1 MKVDVYNILQKV
13 YGARGLPFPQP
24 PSKGN
29 GTAIAQL
36 GEVQARHLIEQSTTG
51 SPIRKYDDE
60 LLGSYQFL
68 PAQIIWKD
76 EKTLAQNTTDLPN
89 AIVMISGEKS
99 IEETDIVGVGTVFE
113 KVFTRPYSITI
124 ICTLIGENGNWP
136 ENNIKELRDMW
147 QQDMVVTLKC
157 ALTNLFLH
165 DRDNFIIQKMDIMDS
180 QGSENVEVIQFTG
193 MSNIYFEL
201 EQL

>member
-1 MKVDVYNILQKV
+1 MNVDVFNILQKV

-24 PSKGN
+24 PNKGN
-29 GTAIAQL
+29 GTAIATT
-36 GEVQARHLIEQSTTG
+36 GHVTPHDINNVSTTG
-51 SPIRKYDDE
+51 SLIRKYDDD

-68 PAQIIWKD
+68 PAYIEWTN
-76 EKTLAQNTTDLPN
+76 EKTKITTKTDLPN
-89 AIVMISGEKS
+89 AVVMISGEKS

-136 ENNIKELRDMW
+136 ESKIKELCAMW
-147 QQDMVVTLKC
+147 EQDMVVTLKC
-157 ALTNLFLH
+157 ALTNLFI
-165 DRDNFIIQKMDIMDS
+165 DKGNNFIIQKMEIMDN

-201 EQL
+201 ELL